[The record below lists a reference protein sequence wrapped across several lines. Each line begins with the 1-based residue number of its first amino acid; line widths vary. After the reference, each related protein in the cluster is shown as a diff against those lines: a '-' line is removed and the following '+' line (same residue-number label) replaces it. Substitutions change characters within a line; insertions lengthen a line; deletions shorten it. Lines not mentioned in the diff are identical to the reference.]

1 MLENLHVKDLALIEE
16 AEVSFRDGFNVL
28 TGETGAGKSI
38 VLGSINLALGAK
50 ASSDVI
56 RTGKDA
62 ALIELN
68 FKVGPNEIAK
78 IRNMDLTVED
88 DGEVLLQRK
97 IMPGK
102 TVCRMNGETIGVSQL
117 KELSGVLLNMY
128 GQHEHQT
135 LLKQST
141 YERMLDQYAGDE
153 VAGYL
158 VNIKSDLAVYRELVA
173 RRENEDTDEATRNRQ
188 IELLEFEIN
197 EIEEASLKEGE
208 DEELEK
214 RYRFLL
220 NARKIMEAVSE
231 AHAVTGYD
239 SDEACGN
246 LIGRGVSRLRSI
258 EAYDEEAAELTSQ
271 LSEIEDLLND
281 FNRALTGYEKK
292 LEFDE
297 SEFNEVETR
306 LNLINKMKDKYGRG
320 DLSKVFE
327 ALESKSA
334 ELCKLKDFETY
345 LADLDHDIQKLHAG
359 LLAKCAA
366 VSTLRK
372 KAAVPLQDKLIEA
385 LTSLNFLDVKF
396 EVNITSSEEH
406 ITERGFDEVEFLIS
420 LNPGED
426 LRPMQNVA
434 SGGELSRIM
443 LAFKSIF
450 ADKEDVPT
458 LIFDEI
464 DAGISGVTAYKVAE
478 KMSELSR
485 DHQLICITHLPQIA
499 SCADEHFLIEKSVRE
514 GRTVTSITSLDEEES
529 VRELARML
537 GSDVISE
544 SAIENARD
552 LKRKAKSSF

>member
-16 AEVSFRDGFNVL
+16 AEVCFKDGFNVL

-50 ASSDVI
+50 ASADVI

-68 FKVGPNEIAK
+68 FKVGPKEIAK
-78 IRNMDLTVED
+78 IREMDLSVED

-97 IMPGK
+97 IMQGK

-141 YERMLDQYAGDE
+141 YEKMLDQYAGEE
-153 VAGYL
+153 VADYL
-158 VNIKSDLAVYRELVA
+158 VNIKSDLASYRELLA
-173 RRENEDTDEATRNRQ
+173 RRENENTDEATRNRQ

-197 EIEEASLKEGE
+197 EIEEAALKEGE

-214 RYRFLL
+214 RYRFLM

-231 AHAVTGYD
+231 THAVTGYD
-239 SDEACGN
+239 SDASSGS
-246 LIGRGVSRLRSI
+246 LIGRGVSRLKSI
-258 EAYDEEAAELTSQ
+258 EVFDDEAAELANQ
-271 LSEIEDLLND
+271 LGEIEDLLND

-297 SEFNEVETR
+297 SEFNDVETR
-306 LNLINKMKDKYGRG
+306 LNLVNKMKDKYGRG
-320 DLSKVFE
+320 SLEGVFE
-327 ALESKSA
+327 ALNVKSE
-334 ELCKLKDFETY
+334 ELCKLKDFESY
-345 LADLDHDIQKLHAG
+345 LAALDNDIQKLHAG

-366 VSTLRK
+366 VSMLRK
-372 KAAVPLQDKLIEA
+372 KAAGPLQEKLTDA
-385 LTSLNFLDVKF
+385 LNSLNFLDVKF

-406 ITERGFDEVEFLIS
+406 ISERGYDNVEFLIS
-420 LNPGED
+420 LNPGEE

-450 ADKEDVPT
+450 ADKDDVPT

-478 KMSELSR
+478 KMGELSK

-499 SCADEHFLIEKSVRE
+499 SRADAHFLIEKSVHD
-514 GRTVTSITSLDEEES
+514 GRTVTSINSLEEEAS
-529 VRELARML
+529 VAELARML

-544 SAIENARD
+544 SALANARD
-552 LKRKAKSSF
+552 LKRQAGK